1 MQSKISA
8 DDFIKREGVA
18 IVNKHAQKTFYTL
31 EILMTQMNMMY
42 FFSRLK
48 QHFDT
53 KSPTIEQL
61 KKLMV
66 RCLKLYTMIGD
77 FMNIFKLI
85 DKLLMA
91 GAFHDIF
98 EPDSDSAF
106 QMERLW

>member
-1 MQSKISA
+1 MQARISA

-18 IVNKHAQKTFYTL
+18 IVNKHAEKTFYTL

-42 FFSRLK
+42 FFTRLK
-48 QHFDT
+48 QHFDV

-61 KKLMV
+61 KKLMA

-85 DKLLMA
+85 EKLNMSA
-91 GAFHDIF
+91 AFTEDI
-98 EPDSDSAF
+98 
-106 QMERLW
+106 